1 MKSNNLKILSGLL
14 SLILLLNLCA
24 CGRQKTPEIRETVPG
39 VDPHTGEW
47 IGEGECYTVTKAELP
62 DYCQQTFW
70 LAGEQYSALQFEH
83 VPERPLSGRTRHLSR
98 G

>member
-24 CGRQKTPEIRETVPG
+24 CGRQNTAEIRETVPG
-39 VDPHTGEW
+39 VDPRTGEW

-70 LAGEQYSALQFEH
+70 LNGE
-83 VPERPLSGRTRHLSR
+83 RTRHLSR

>member
-39 VDPHTGEW
+39 VDPQTGEW
-47 IGEGECYTVTKAELP
+47 IGEGECYTLTKAGLP
-62 DYCQQTFW
+62 DYCQQTF
-70 LAGEQYSALQFEH
+70 
-83 VPERPLSGRTRHLSR
+83 
-98 G
+98 